1 VMAPMEMQIR
11 EHQMQLR
18 RRLES
23 IRRIHHATDTL
34 EDRVVELEQV
44 ESTLLHQLDGI
55 HHLAREIDRVLELD
69 QAPPSL
75 ESERETRRAAA

>member
-1 VMAPMEMQIR
+1 
-11 EHQMQLR
+11 MQLR

-55 HHLAREIDRVLELD
+55 HHLGREIDRVLEMD
-69 QAPPSL
+69 QGPVSL
-75 ESERETRRAAA
+75 GDDRETRRAAA